1 MSQPRILVAGIGN
14 VFFGDD
20 GFGVE
25 VARRLLERPQPD
37 GVVVVDFGIR
47 GRDLAYALLDG
58 YDGAVLVDTTAR
70 GGVPGTLYVIEPQVD
85 GTAGTP
91 DDSHGLHPARA
102 LALASTMGGRL
113 PVLRVVGCEPSS
125 VPDPDG
131 MAMELSAP
139 VAAAVDAAVAIV
151 ESLVGELG
159 EGVIQRA

>member
-1 MSQPRILVAGIGN
+1 MINRILVGGIGN

-58 YDGAVLVDTTAR
+58 YDAAVLVDATPR
-70 GGVPGTLYVIEPQVD
+70 GGVPGALYVIEPQAD
-85 GTAGTP
+85 GGAGTP
-91 DDSHGLHPARA
+91 GDSHGLDPGKA
-102 LALASTMGGRL
+102 LALATAIGGRL
-113 PVLRVVGCEPSS
+113 PLLRLVGCEPSP
-125 VPDPDG
+125 VPDPDD

-139 VAAAVDAAVAIV
+139 VAAAVAEAVDLV
-151 ESLVGELG
+151 ESLVLELR